1 MYGEHSRADARDFAS
16 YLAAKAYKA
25 RNKGDPYYVE
35 AAVAGVR
42 DGDSYLC
49 CVDLYG
55 NQYQTN
61 VLTTGIARMLCP
73 PIIDA
78 RYRPDMPVED
88 AKAVLLDCFKA
99 LYARYSLA
107 DREVALCVVSEES
120 VREER
125 AVIDIPYNFR
135 GYVHK
140 EDIM

>member
-1 MYGEHSRADARDFAS
+1 MYSDHYRADARDFAS

-35 AAVAGVR
+35 AALAGVR
-42 DGDSYLC
+42 DDGAYLC

-55 NQYQTN
+55 NQYQTHA
-61 VLTTGIARMLCP
+61 LTTGIARMLCP

-78 RYRPDMPVED
+78 SYRQDMPVAE
-88 AKAVLLDCFKA
+88 AKAVILRCFQA

-107 DREVALCVVSEES
+107 EKEVVLCVVTKDGI
-120 VREER
+120 REER
-125 AVIDIPYNFR
+125 VRIEIPYNYR
-135 GYVHK
+135 GYINK